1 MLSEK
6 VLQVLEN
13 HNVRISDEPC
23 QHGDGSIC
31 WELEWYSPAG
41 EDCIWVIDGD
51 SDELFVEDFKAYAE
65 DFDADE
71 HAEQYIDS
79 RGQNGIPD
87 SIRVLIDDADAIKSK
102 LEEIAEE
109 LDFII

>member
-23 QHGDGSIC
+23 QH
-31 WELEWYSPAG
+31 